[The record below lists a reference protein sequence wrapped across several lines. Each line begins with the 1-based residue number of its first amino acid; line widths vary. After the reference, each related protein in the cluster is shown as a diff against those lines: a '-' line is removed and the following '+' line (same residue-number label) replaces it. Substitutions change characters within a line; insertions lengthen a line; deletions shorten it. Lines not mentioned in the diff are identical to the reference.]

1 MVSQRFLSS
10 KIKTTEDDFNEKKQN
25 SQAQAIRQVTY
36 TCKPHSPF
44 HNGHQDGGNTTE
56 KAERHRAYQN
66 LADQEPQLHTA
77 PHTTHKRNTGE
88 ARRAARATTLGEANL
103 KLGKTTWKP

>member
-25 SQAQAIRQVTY
+25 SQDQAIRQVTY
-36 TCKPHSPF
+36 TYKPHSPF

-56 KAERHRAYQN
+56 KAERHRAYRN
-66 LADQEPQLHTA
+66 LADQEPQLYTTQRLTRHTNATPEKQDELHA
-77 PHTTHKRNTGE
+77 PPHSEKRT
-88 ARRAARATTLGEANL
+88 
-103 KLGKTTWKP
+103 